1 MTPKPRHE
9 VQRSVK
15 KAKPTV
21 NVLQRKQISEYLSS
35 TFKQQIN
42 TIWQSKASFTCYKPL
57 PGSAWEAL
65 VQFLQLCGQ
74 MSRVPRTGW
83 VYRNVAR
90 PESVSDHMYRMAM
103 MALVT
108 EDKSLNKDRCI
119 RLALVHD
126 MAECIVGD
134 IAPADNVSKEE
145 KHRREEA
152 AMQQLTQLLSE
163 DLRKEIYELWE
174 EYENQRTAEAK
185 FVKQLDQCE
194 MILQAF
200 EYEELE
206 NTPGRLQDFYD
217 STAGKFV
224 HPEILQL
231 VSLINT
237 ERNKKIAAASHPHA

>member
-1 MTPKPRHE
+1 MAA
-9 VQRSVK
+9 SGGG
-15 KAKPTV
+15 
-21 NVLQRKQISEYLSS
+21 LLS
-35 TFKQQIN
+35 
-42 TIWQSKASFTCYKPL
+42 
-57 PGSAWEAL
+57 
-65 VQFLQLCGQ
+65 FLRLLGQLK
-74 MSRVPRTGW
+74 RVPRTGW
-83 VYRNVAR
+83 VYRNVVK
-90 PESVSDHMYRMAM
+90 PESISDHMYRMAM

-134 IAPADNVSKEE
+134 IAPADNISKEE
-145 KHRREEA
+145 KHRREE
-152 AMQQLTQLLSE
+152 
-163 DLRKEIYELWE
+163 
-174 EYENQRTAEAK
+174 EYENQCTAEAK

-200 EYEELE
+200 EYEVLE

-237 ERNKKIAAASHPHA
+237 ERNKKIAATSHSHS

>member
-1 MTPKPRHE
+1 MAAG
-9 VQRSVK
+9 VSGGG
-15 KAKPTV
+15 
-21 NVLQRKQISEYLSS
+21 L
-35 TFKQQIN
+35 
-42 TIWQSKASFTCYKPL
+42 L
-57 PGSAWEAL
+57 P
-65 VQFLQLCGQ
+65 FLRLLGQLK
-74 MSRVPRTGW
+74 RVPRTGW
-83 VYRNVAR
+83 VYRNVAK

-145 KHRREEA
+145 KHRREE
-152 AMQQLTQLLSE
+152 
-163 DLRKEIYELWE
+163 
-174 EYENQRTAEAK
+174 EYENQCTAEAK
-185 FVKQLDQCE
+185 FVKQLDHCE

-200 EYEELE
+200 EYEEME

-224 HPEILQL
+224 HPGILQL

-237 ERNKKIAAASHPHA
+237 ERNKKIAATSHPHS